1 MKIEKA
7 LLSGSTPLLVLS
19 LLKDGD
25 KYGYQ
30 MVTELAKRSED
41 TFQLKEG
48 TLYPLLHTLEKQGYV
63 TSYPMTPEQGRERK
77 YYRLTDS
84 GLRQLEHKE
93 QEWRLFSEFPST
105 ANEAFQST
113 GRRVFKISYVKNI
126 RECCVP
132 PAWIGDIVSC
142 EKYDEATG
150 FHPTNR
156 YAPNYGLSLL
166 RSYAYFGKEYLPT
179 THIY

>member
-1 MKIEKA
+1 MKFEKS
-7 LLSGSTPLLVLS
+7 LLSGSTPMLVLS

-30 MVTELAKRSED
+30 MVEELAKRSDD

-63 TSYPMTPEQGRERK
+63 TSYTMTTERGRERK

-93 QEWRLFSEFPST
+93 QEWRLFSEKVNAVLNCSM
-105 ANEAFQST
+105 A
-113 GRRVFKISYVKNI
+113 
-126 RECCVP
+126 
-132 PAWIGDIVSC
+132 
-142 EKYDEATG
+142 
-150 FHPTNR
+150 
-156 YAPNYGLSLL
+156 
-166 RSYAYFGKEYLPT
+166 
-179 THIY
+179 